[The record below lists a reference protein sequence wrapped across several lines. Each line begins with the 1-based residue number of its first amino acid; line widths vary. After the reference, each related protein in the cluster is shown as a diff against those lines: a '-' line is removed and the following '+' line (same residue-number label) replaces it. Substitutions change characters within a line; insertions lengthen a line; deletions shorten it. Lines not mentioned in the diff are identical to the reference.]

1 MPSAELCERGPF
13 FAVARMSA
21 RKFAAYPADVIT
33 EFMTYPVV
41 FLGYF
46 FFLQALSRLGGSQ
59 WVMPLEQLTLYYSL
73 GWILRMVFHQQ
84 TDLVVSGLVAE
95 GDIALQLV
103 RPMDF
108 SLWLLAQAL
117 GCAAARLLF
126 YAVPGAVVLLV
137 LARSGTGLIPA
148 SPWLFMLTAVIGFL
162 ILFELQLFIGGISF
176 FTTMNYQISWT
187 LDMTIRLVAGLVVPL
202 TLLPAP
208 LQAVLQYLPFPHIYS
223 YPIQAWTGQASFGDG
238 VSRLAGGL
246 LWVVGLYCINRW
258 FFQQAFKRLNIYGG

>member
-1 MPSAELCERGPF
+1 MRSATLSEGGPF

-21 RKFAAYPADVIT
+21 REFAAYPADVVT

-46 FFLQALSRLGGSQ
+46 FFLQALSRFGGSQ
-59 WVMPLEQLTLYYSL
+59 MVMPLEQLTLYYSL
-73 GWILRMVFHQQ
+73 GWLLRMIFHQQ
-84 TDLVVSGLVAE
+84 TDLVVSGLVAH
-95 GDIALQLV
+95 GDIALQLL

-126 YAVPGAVVLLV
+126 YAVPGVILL
-137 LARSGTGLIPA
+137 LALAQSSAGLVPA
-148 SPWLFMLTAVIGFL
+148 SPWLFLLTAAIGFL

-208 LQAVLQYLPFPHIYS
+208 LQAGLKYLPFPHIYA
-223 YPIQAWTGQASFGDG
+223 YPIQAWLGQAPLEDG
-238 VSRLAGGL
+238 VSSLAGGL
-246 LWVVGLYCINRW
+246 MWLVGLHFFNRW
-258 FFQQAFKRLNIYGG
+258 FYQQAVKRLNVYGG